1 MTVDRFE
8 DVRQEA
14 RLIRAAS
21 IRIIIIVKWCSLDLR
36 VNALLVL
43 QMLTPYSLMQQWI
56 PTSA

>member
-14 RLIRAAS
+14 RLIRVAS
-21 IRIIIIVKWCSLDLR
+21 IRIIIIVKWCSLDLK